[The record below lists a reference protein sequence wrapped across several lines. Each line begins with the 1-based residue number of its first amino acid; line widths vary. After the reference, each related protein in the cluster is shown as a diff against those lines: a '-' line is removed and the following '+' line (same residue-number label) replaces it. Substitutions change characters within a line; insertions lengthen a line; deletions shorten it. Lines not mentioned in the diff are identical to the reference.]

1 MVEHFDFSVLAD
13 AWPFLLKGLIF
24 SLELTV
30 VAFMGGL
37 VLGVGI
43 ALARHLQIPV
53 LSQFFSAYVTV
64 LRSIPLIMVLF
75 WFFFLMPLVLMWAT
89 GAPRPVQI
97 GPVWTAFVT
106 FTLFEAA
113 YYAEIIR
120 AGLRSIAGGQY
131 AAGTALGMTTW
142 QMYRLIILP
151 QVIRVVSPILLTQ
164 TIILFQDTSL
174 VYVLSATDLLGA
186 ASKIAQRDS
195 RLVEMYLAVAV
206 VYLVICSLASQL
218 VVYLKQRYAVP
229 ARR

>member
-1 MVEHFDFSVLAD
+1 MMGHFDFSVIAE
-13 AWPFLLKGLIF
+13 AWPFLLKGLVF
-24 SLELTV
+24 SLELTAV
-30 VAFMGGL
+30 GFAGGL
-37 VLGVGI
+37 LLGIGI
-43 ALARHLQIPV
+43 ALVRHLEVPVASQI
-53 LSQFFSAYVTV
+53 LGGYVT
-64 LRSIPLIMVLF
+64 LIRSIPLIMVLF

-89 GAPRPVQI
+89 GASRPVQI

-106 FTLFEAA
+106 FTIFEAA

-120 AGLRSIAGGQY
+120 AGLKSIHKGQY
-131 AAGTALGMTTW
+131 GASTALGMTTW
-142 QMYRLIILP
+142 QTYRLVILP

-195 RLVEMYLAVAV
+195 RLVEMYLTVAV
-206 VYLVICSLASQL
+206 VYLVLCSLASQ
-218 VVYLKQRYAVP
+218 VVAVLKQRYAVP